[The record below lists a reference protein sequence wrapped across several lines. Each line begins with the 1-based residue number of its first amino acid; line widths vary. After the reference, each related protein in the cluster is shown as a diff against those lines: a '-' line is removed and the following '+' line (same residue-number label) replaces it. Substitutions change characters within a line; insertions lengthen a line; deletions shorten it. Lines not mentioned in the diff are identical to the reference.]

1 MSLASEIV
9 PTTPFEGQKPGTSG
23 LRKKVK
29 VFMEKNYTENFIQSI
44 FNALGDKV
52 KGSTLIIGGDG
63 RYFSKQAINCIIRIA
78 SANEVNIFME
88 INHCIKYIYLSFC
101 CLN

>member
-1 MSLASEIV
+1 MSLTSEII
-9 PTTPFEGQKPGTSG
+9 PTAPFEGQKPGTSG

-44 FNALGDKV
+44 LNALGDKV
-52 KGSTLIIGGDG
+52 KGSTLVIGGDG

-78 SANEVNIFME
+78 SANEVSN
-88 INHCIKYIYLSFC
+88 
-101 CLN
+101 